1 MSYTVWQV
9 PCHDRRQVTLIVR
22 ISSVEI
28 MAQITIQFK
37 VTSILPLCNI
47 LCHEVDS
54 SIIILKT
61 TEEYLQTGRN
71 RAQ

>member
-1 MSYTVWQV
+1 ME
-9 PCHDRRQVTLIVR
+9 VTGWLGGTPNQLVT
-22 ISSVEI
+22 
-28 MAQITIQFK
+28 AQITIQFK